1 MSDYIQYETNQ
12 KDYQV
17 TDTPEEKDYYVKDK
31 LIDSA
36 DSYDNF
42 TGLDKSMYGSV
53 KFVMKV
59 QADDTENDGTKSS
72 TLNSETTKD
81 TSANSKKTSS
91 NFIEWIKSKFNK

>member
-1 MSDYIQYETNQ
+1 
-12 KDYQV
+12 
-17 TDTPEEKDYYVKDK
+17 
-31 LIDSA
+31 
-36 DSYDNF
+36 
-42 TGLDKSMYGSV
+42 
-53 KFVMKV
+53 MKV

>member
-1 MSDYIQYETNQ
+1 MQSDGL
-12 KDYQV
+12 DRL
-17 TDTPEEKDYYVKDK
+17 TDEGNTLISSLDGAMEVKDK

-42 TGLDKSMYGSV
+42 TGLDKSMDGSV